1 MKKFA
6 FGLSLLVSMGS
17 GMVGCGSSDGGGN
30 GCDAGEVPC
39 DGVCIPEIA
48 PTLEGAQGIQASVFD
63 GSCTFSNCHGDTGTQ
78 QAGLELS
85 SADVSEANLID
96 VDSTQVAGKRV
107 TPSDSAASYIMNKL
121 LGENM
126 APNTLMMPVTGTLCE
141 SKIDAVQ
148 EWIDAGA
155 AIN

>member
-6 FGLSLLVSMGS
+6 FGLSLLVSMS
-17 GMVGCGSSDGGGN
+17 LGMVGCGSSDGGGSGN
-30 GCDAGEVPC
+30 GCDVGEVPC

-85 SADVSEANLID
+85 SVIQGD
-96 VDSTQVAGKRV
+96 
-107 TPSDSAASYIMNKL
+107 
-121 LGENM
+121 
-126 APNTLMMPVTGTLCE
+126 
-141 SKIDAVQ
+141 
-148 EWIDAGA
+148 
-155 AIN
+155 